1 MKRTLASLAFALAFG
16 LAAQAMAQAPAAPQ
30 GPRAAIAGQV
40 TAWDGKTLTM
50 KTKVG
55 GETVKIAIMDNA
67 NVSVLTKATLADIKP
82 NDYIASAGKKN
93 ADGTL
98 SAYDIRILPESFRG
112 RIDTFSPY
120 PAGGTST
127 EMSNTMTNATIDAI
141 VAQSADGK
149 TLKVKYKDGE
159 QTIVVTPQTAVMRQ
173 DSGKMD
179 DVKVGANVSVA
190 SVKTDAGF
198 VGTRVAVGKDGAVPP
213 I

>member
-1 MKRTLASLAFALAFG
+1 MKRTLASLAIVFVFSLAHQALA
-16 LAAQAMAQAPAAPQ
+16 QRPAAPQ

-40 TAWDGKTLTM
+40 TAWDGKTLTL
-50 KTKVG
+50 KTKTG
-55 GETVKIAIMDNA
+55 GETVKIGILDNA
-67 NVSVLTKATLADIKP
+67 NVSVLTKATLADIKQ

-127 EMSNTMTNATIDAI
+127 EMTNTMTNATIDA
-141 VAQSADGK
+141 VVTHGGDGK
-149 TLKVKYKDGE
+149 TLKVKYKGGE

-173 DSGKMD
+173 DVGKRD

-190 SVKTDAGF
+190 AVKTDKGF
-198 VGTRVAVGKDGAVPP
+198 VGTRVAVGKDGAIPP